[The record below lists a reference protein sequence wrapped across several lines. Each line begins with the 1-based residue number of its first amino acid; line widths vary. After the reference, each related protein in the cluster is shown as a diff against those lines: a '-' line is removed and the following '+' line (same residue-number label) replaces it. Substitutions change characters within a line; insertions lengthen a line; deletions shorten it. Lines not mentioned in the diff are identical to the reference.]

1 MCICE
6 QEMIRYENA
15 SGTPL
20 PRGLYLCYLKLKSSV
35 DLIRI
40 MVPQNKPN
48 ILPFVQVRN
57 SPCVTRSV
65 AARALLIDLTQLGVI
80 ELILCELIPC
90 ELILCGTS
98 RHNLFVNYCFFL
110 LK

>member
-1 MCICE
+1 
-6 QEMIRYENA
+6 MIRYENA

-40 MVPQNKPN
+40 LVPQNKPN

-65 AARALLIDLTQLGVI
+65 AVHALLKDLTQLGVI
-80 ELILCELIPC
+80 ELILCKLMLC
-90 ELILCGTS
+90 ELMLCDTS
-98 RHNLFVNYCFFL
+98 RHNLFVNYCFFF
-110 LK
+110 KNNGVRN